1 MVKVWD
7 ADTGAEVR
15 SLGGHTGTVT
25 SLMILPHQVCQKLG
39 SVHNIPL
46 NFLVSGVF

>member
-15 SLGGHTGTVT
+15 SLGGHTGTIT
-25 SLMILPHQVCQKLG
+25 SLMILPPQVCQRLG
-39 SVHNIPL
+39 EL
-46 NFLVSGVF
+46 TL